1 MNFIV
6 LVKQVPDVTNIPID
20 AWDKEKGT
28 LKRGMLDNVTNPLDL
43 NALAF
48 AYRVREQLGSK
59 DSKILCITMGP
70 GQAKD
75 VLIDCLSRGA
85 DEAILLTDRDFAGA
99 DTAATSYTLAQAIK
113 KIEKDVFKNKN
124 YLIFAGMQS
133 VDGDTAQVP
142 PQVAEELNI
151 CHIAY
156 SHTFEVDKELL
167 IKRIGPHGMEIIVPR
182 EYPILITTTG
192 CIEPLYRSF
201 HRTRKAQVSN
211 ITIWGAQDINAE
223 KNRIGLKGSKTQVYR
238 IFSPSE
244 QRSRR
249 CIFPASIEQLIESI
263 EKSYQNIS
271 TQESLKPEEI
281 YNLGDKQPSY
291 SGEIWVYAENVN
303 GGVTPVSLELIAK
316 AKELSAGLKE
326 KTGVVLIGNN
336 LDDISKKLIN
346 YGADKI
352 YIIEHPLLKNFHPIP
367 FKKTVTFLVKKYS
380 PQILLFGATPLGREL
395 APRVAYNIGC
405 GLTADCTNLE
415 IDDYQQGKTN
425 LFAIL
430 KQTRPALG
438 GNIMATIIS
447 KGSSMQMAT
456 VRPGVFK
463 ALEENFQRKGEII
476 RESIDINDSEIK
488 TLIKSIDYF
497 PTKSIF
503 TGAEIIISGGAGLGS
518 KINFDK
524 YTYPLAEALGRFLG
538 GKTEVGASRMAVEFG
553 FLGSSCQ
560 IGQTGQTVQPKLY
573 VALGISGAVQHI
585 TGMQNSK
592 IIVAINKDSDA
603 QIFNYA
609 DFGIVGNLETVI
621 PKIIEAL
628 NNRIEAKRKEA
639 A

>member
-6 LVKQVPDVTNIPID
+6 LVKQVPDITNIPLD

-28 LKRGMLDNVTNPLDL
+28 LKRGMLDNITNRLDL

-48 AYRVREQLGSK
+48 AYRVREQLGNK

-85 DEAILLTDRDFAGA
+85 DEAILLTDKDFAGA
-99 DTAATSYTLAQAIK
+99 DTAATAYALAQAIK
-113 KIEKDVFKNKN
+113 KIEKDIFKNRN
-124 YLIFAGMQS
+124 YLIFSGMQS

-156 SHTFEVDKELL
+156 AQTFEVDKELL
-167 IKRIGPHGMEIIVPR
+167 IKRIGPHGMEIIVSR
-182 EYPILITTTG
+182 EYPVLITVTD

-201 HRTRKAQVSN
+201 YRTRTAQESN
-211 ITIWGAQDINAE
+211 IIVWGAQDINAE
-223 KNRIGLKGSKTQVYR
+223 KNRTGLKGSKTQVYR

-249 CIFPASIEQLIESI
+249 CIFPESIEQLIELV
-263 EKSYQNIS
+263 EKNYQNIS
-271 TQESLKPEEI
+271 NQEPLKPPEL
-281 YNLGDKQPSY
+281 YNLDGKKPLY
-291 SGEIWVYAENVN
+291 SGEIWVCAENVN

-316 AKELSAGLKE
+316 AKELSTGLKE

-336 LDDISKKLIN
+336 LGDLSKKLIN
-346 YGADKI
+346 HGADKI
-352 YIIEHPLLKNFHPIP
+352 YIIEHPLLKDFHPIP
-367 FKKTVTFLVKKYS
+367 FKKTVAFLVKKYS

-405 GLTADCTNLE
+405 GLTADCTSLE
-415 IDDYQQGKTN
+415 IDDYQLGKTN

-438 GNIMATIIS
+438 GNIMATIITR
-447 KGSSMQMAT
+447 GSGTQMAS

-463 ALEENFQRKGEII
+463 AMEENFQRKGEII
-476 RESIDINDSEIK
+476 RDNIDLTDRDIK
-488 TLIKSIDYF
+488 TLIKSTDYF
-497 PTKSIF
+497 PRKSIF
-503 TGAEIIISGGAGLGS
+503 TGAEIILSGGAGLGS

-524 YTYPLAEALGRFLG
+524 YMFPLAEAFRRFLG
-538 GKTEVGASRMAVEFG
+538 EKTEIGASRAAVQFG
-553 FLGSSCQ
+553 FLGNSCQ
-560 IGQTGQTVQPKLY
+560 VGQTGQTVQPKLY

-609 DFGIVGNLETVI
+609 DFGVVGNLETVI
-621 PKIIEAL
+621 PRIIEAL
-628 NNRIEAKRKEA
+628 NNRIEAKREEVV
-639 A
+639 

>member
-1 MNFIV
+1 
-6 LVKQVPDVTNIPID
+6 
-20 AWDKEKGT
+20 
-28 LKRGMLDNVTNPLDL
+28 
-43 NALAF
+43 
-48 AYRVREQLGSK
+48 
-59 DSKILCITMGP
+59 
-70 GQAKD
+70 
-75 VLIDCLSRGA
+75 
-85 DEAILLTDRDFAGA
+85 
-99 DTAATSYTLAQAIK
+99 
-113 KIEKDVFKNKN
+113 
-124 YLIFAGMQS
+124 
-133 VDGDTAQVP
+133 
-142 PQVAEELNI
+142 
-151 CHIAY
+151 
-156 SHTFEVDKELL
+156 
-167 IKRIGPHGMEIIVPR
+167 
-182 EYPILITTTG
+182 
-192 CIEPLYRSF
+192 
-201 HRTRKAQVSN
+201 
-211 ITIWGAQDINAE
+211 
-223 KNRIGLKGSKTQVYR
+223 
-238 IFSPSE
+238 
-244 QRSRR
+244 
-249 CIFPASIEQLIESI
+249 
-263 EKSYQNIS
+263 
-271 TQESLKPEEI
+271 
-281 YNLGDKQPSY
+281 
-291 SGEIWVYAENVN
+291 
-303 GGVTPVSLELIAK
+303 
-316 AKELSAGLKE
+316 
-326 KTGVVLIGNN
+326 
-336 LDDISKKLIN
+336 
-346 YGADKI
+346 
-352 YIIEHPLLKNFHPIP
+352 
-367 FKKTVTFLVKKYS
+367 VKKYS

-415 IDDYQQGKTN
+415 IDDYQLGKTN

-447 KGSSMQMAT
+447 KGSGMQMAT

-463 ALEENFQRKGEII
+463 ALEDNSQRKGEII
-476 RESIDINDSEIK
+476 RDNIDITDSEIK

-524 YTYPLAEALGRFLG
+524 YTYPLAEAFGRFLG

-609 DFGIVGNLETVI
+609 DFGVVGNLETVI
-621 PKIIEAL
+621 AKIIEAL